1 MKLLTHNLLQCPLSG
16 TYPLK
21 IVPTQVERTESEFR
35 VDVMVNML
43 PKLEW
48 SVLCEA
54 ARDVGFEGLPQVVPE
69 DAAEN
74 EEFLQ
79 LLHSCIIDTHVIEGE
94 LVSQTGRRYPINDS
108 IPNMLLQD
116 VRALSRDRRAPSCP
130 VAHDDYNLDRKSL
143 DRRAPTPQL
152 EHGYDVTQDIA
163 DASVR
168 VASQPCNDARFCL
181 LTLSCVYSLCRAKW
195 LDRPHQLMRPQRPRW
210 QTWPTRWMRPGRR
223 TVPEKSATR
232 SMRQNQDCRGDR
244 GPERQRGTAK
254 RGKEKCCGVNNVS
267 AFVIC

>member
-1 MKLLTHNLLQCPLSG
+1 MAGLALALHRAVVGGVGMKLLTHNLLQCPLSG

-21 IVPTQVERTESEFR
+21 IVPTEVERTESEFR

-54 ARDVGFEGLPQVVPE
+54 ARDVGYEGLPDEVPA

-79 LLHSCIIDTHVIEGE
+79 VLHSCIIDTHVIEGE

-116 VRALSRDRRAPSCP
+116 VRAIPRDRLAPNCP
-130 VAHDDYNLDRKSL
+130 AAHDDYNLDRKSL
-143 DRRAPTPQL
+143 DRRASTPQL
-152 EHGYDVTQDIA
+152 ERGYDVTQDIA
-163 DASVR
+163 DAAVR
-168 VASQPCNDARFCL
+168 ALLSLALAPGSASSPYHSCTRFVGR
-181 LTLSCVYSLCRAKW
+181 S
-195 LDRPHQLMRPQRPRW
+195 RW
-210 QTWPTRWMRPGRR
+210 AGH
-223 TVPEKSATR
+223 A
-232 SMRQNQDCRGDR
+232 G
-244 GPERQRGTAK
+244 
-254 RGKEKCCGVNNVS
+254 
-267 AFVIC
+267 

>member
-21 IVPTQVERTESEFR
+21 IVPTEVERTESEFR

-54 ARDVGFEGLPQVVPE
+54 ARDVGYEGLPDEVPA

-79 LLHSCIIDTHVIEGE
+79 VLHSCIIDTHVIEGE

-116 VRALSRDRRAPSCP
+116 VRAIPRDRLAPNCP
-130 VAHDDYNLDRKSL
+130 AAHDDYNLDRKSL
-143 DRRAPTPQL
+143 DRRASTPQL
-152 EHGYDVTQDIA
+152 ERGYDVTQDIA
-163 DASVR
+163 DAAVR
-168 VASQPCNDARFCL
+168 ALLSLALAPGSASSPCHSCTRFVGR
-181 LTLSCVYSLCRAKW
+181 S
-195 LDRPHQLMRPQRPRW
+195 RW
-210 QTWPTRWMRPGRR
+210 AGH
-223 TVPEKSATR
+223 A
-232 SMRQNQDCRGDR
+232 G
-244 GPERQRGTAK
+244 
-254 RGKEKCCGVNNVS
+254 
-267 AFVIC
+267 

>member
-54 ARDVGFEGLPQVVPE
+54 ARDVGYEGLPEEVPA

-116 VRALSRDRRAPSCP
+116 VRATPGTLRANRPA
-130 VAHDDYNLDRKSL
+130 AHDDYNLDRKSL

-152 EHGYDVTQDIA
+152 ERGYDVTQDIA
-163 DASVR
+163 DAAVRALLSLASVPAC
-168 VASQPCNDARFCL
+168 ASSPWRACTR
-181 LTLSCVYSLCRAKW
+181 CVGRS
-195 LDRPHQLMRPQRPRW
+195 RW
-210 QTWPTRWMRPGRR
+210 AGHA
-223 TVPEKSATR
+223 S
-232 SMRQNQDCRGDR
+232 
-244 GPERQRGTAK
+244 
-254 RGKEKCCGVNNVS
+254 
-267 AFVIC
+267 